1 LEAKQFGTR
10 DNKAVPFKWTDHS
23 GCKWLNASMHIEE
36 QHAPT
41 ESWPKSQPK
50 GRKKGR
56 QIGKEK
62 AYGREAGKQ
71 GPGQTAKGINFRPCI
86 FSTLVC
92 CSSRRVRHKRNI

>member
-50 GRKKGR
+50 GRKKPGKLERRKHTAER
-56 QIGKEK
+56 QANKVLARPQKGSTF
-62 AYGREAGKQ
+62 
-71 GPGQTAKGINFRPCI
+71 GPVFFLR
-86 FSTLVC
+86 
-92 CSSRRVRHKRNI
+92 